1 MTKQEKIAI
10 DKIKAEL
17 FKKLTEE
24 TVYYNDVEKEIIKYL
39 IDKLH
44 DYNKYQI
51 NNTKNSV

>member
-44 DYNKYQI
+44 DYNIYQI
-51 NNTKNSV
+51 NNTKNCV